1 MRQQC
6 LNVWLEMTESDQL
19 VKRQQVS
26 DMTTV
31 QVSKKSYE
39 DLVTSTSPS

>member
-6 LNVWLEMTESDQL
+6 LNVWMEMTESDQL

-26 DMTTV
+26 DMTIV
-31 QVSKKSYE
+31 QVSKNSYE